1 MSYDLELLC
10 NPSEVAALANA
21 YYGANL
27 NSDSIQVTGAC
38 RKAAARFRS
47 AIRHHLTL
55 EEDKVIT
62 LDGNGLHHIRLPVLN
77 PVVRSVIVDGEEYKN
92 LPVSPN
98 GMIQFPGRLPLKF
111 GAVIVDLAKCGL
123 EEVPPEVAEAVSAAA
138 IVGVGQQ
145 PGVSQTSVGGI
156 QVTYGSTSAN
166 GITEEWSNAVQ
177 NYQIRA
183 GDRA

>member
-55 EEDKVIT
+55 EEDKVIV
-62 LDGNGLHHIRLPVLN
+62 LDGNGLHHIRLP
-77 PVVRSVIVDGEEYKN
+77 
-92 LPVSPN
+92 
-98 GMIQFPGRLPLKF
+98 
-111 GAVIVDLAKCGL
+111 
-123 EEVPPEVAEAVSAAA
+123 AVSY
-138 IVGVGQQ
+138 
-145 PGVSQTSVGGI
+145 TH
-156 QVTYGSTSAN
+156 
-166 GITEEWSNAVQ
+166 
-177 NYQIRA
+177 
-183 GDRA
+183 